1 MHKESVSREWD
12 QGVGGVA
19 EKLQIN
25 FALTFCLW
33 EVLQE
38 KNIIVVHKYIKKE
51 PSLQLL
57 PYGHDF
63 FA

>member
-1 MHKESVSREWD
+1 M
-12 QGVGGVA
+12 GGVA